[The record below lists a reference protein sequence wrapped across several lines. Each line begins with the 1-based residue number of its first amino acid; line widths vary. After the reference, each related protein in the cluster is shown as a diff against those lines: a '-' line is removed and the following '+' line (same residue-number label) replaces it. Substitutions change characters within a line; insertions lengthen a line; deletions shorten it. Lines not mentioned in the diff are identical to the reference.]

1 MGVITQAVE
10 QKKQVLDP
18 VRQKIENNKAAIIA
32 SLPEGINIKKFERDL
47 HTAVSATPKLKECD
61 PFSVLS
67 ALVVSAQ
74 LGLTPN
80 NAQLG
85 EAWVIPYGNKAQFQ
99 LGYQGLLAL
108 TYRNPKVSMCFAKEV
123 HENDDFDID
132 LGTGYIHHKP
142 NLKGTSGNTIGYYA
156 VLKLSDGTQ
165 HVEYMSKEDM
175 ELFRQKYVKA
185 SDAWKNSYD
194 GMAKKTILKK
204 VLKYSPRSVEFQKAL
219 AQDGAIR
226 TENETKQVSKELMD
240 EPMQPYDVEAEVVE
254 EPVKAEQGNEG

>member
-1 MGVITQAVE
+1 MGVITQAME

-99 LGYQGLLAL
+99 LGYRGLLTLAH
-108 TYRNPKVSMCFAKEV
+108 RNPKVSSCFAKEV
-123 HENDDFDID
+123 HENDNFEID
-132 LGTGYIHHKP
+132 LGTGYVKHNP
-142 NLKGTSGNTIGYYA
+142 NIKGASGKTIGYYA

-165 HVEYMSKEDM
+165 QAEYMSKEDM
-175 ELFRQKYVKA
+175 EAFRQKYVKA

-194 GMAKKTILKK
+194 SMAKKTILKK
-204 VLKYSPRSVEFQKAL
+204 VLKYAPISVEFQRAL

-226 TENETKQVSKELMD
+226 TEKETGQVSKDLMD
-240 EPMQPYDVEAEVVE
+240 EPTQPYDVEAEVVE
-254 EPVKAEQGNEG
+254 ETVKAEQGNEG

>member
-18 VRQKIENNKAAIIA
+18 VRNMIEKQTTAIIK
-32 SLPEGINIKKFERDL
+32 SLPKDINIEKFQRDVL
-47 HTAVSATPKLKECD
+47 TALSTTPKLSQCD
-61 PFSVLS
+61 PMSVLT
-67 ALVVSAQ
+67 AFVASAQ

-99 LGYQGLLAL
+99 LGYQGAL
-108 TYRNPKVSMCFAKEV
+108 TIAYRHPKISICFAKEV
-123 HENDDFDID
+123 HENDEFDID
-132 LGTGYIHHKP
+132 LGTGYIYHKP
-142 NLKGTSGNTIGYYA
+142 NLRGKSGNTIGYYA

-194 GMAKKTILKK
+194 GMAKKTVIKK
-204 VLKYSPRSVEFQKAL
+204 VLKYAPRSIELQRAL

-226 TENETKQVSKELMD
+226 TASDVKEITPNLMD
-240 EPMQPYDVEAEVVE
+240 EPMQPYDVEGEVVE